1 MSPQTLPLQEETE
14 SRSEYIASHDQ
25 LPDSL
30 FFSVLCA
37 GVWLV
42 SLAEQLVD
50 NQTNNLAEFYIAVLH
65 KNGNSQHNI
74 KLCQVEGHQ
83 HQLAHVFTKQNWDMG
98 MGYLWLNGWGIYDLT
113 GGALYGFLGWTFM
126 T

>member
-14 SRSEYIASHDQ
+14 SRSEYIASNDQ

-50 NQTNNLAEFYIAVLH
+50 NQTNNLAEFDIAVLH

-74 KLCQVEGHQ
+74 KLSS
-83 HQLAHVFTKQNWDMG
+83 
-98 MGYLWLNGWGIYDLT
+98 
-113 GGALYGFLGWTFM
+113 GGAPTPAGTYVHQT
-126 T
+126 